1 MLKSLFLYIYI
12 YTAFIPILER
22 AGKCPQLFTMVKKYH
37 DRMRGKL
44 LYHQA
49 DVRVSRSSPPFLID
63 KRRRLG
69 LFRRFTGY
77 PTPCISVSFRLYS
90 LRPTSIR
97 FPLAFN
103 SSYLQYSLTYF
114 YKDKSITF
122 SSPAPKAISSECLG
136 SSCRADCVW
145 GFAR

>member
-1 MLKSLFLYIYI
+1 MSLNLYIYI
-12 YTAFIPILER
+12 YTAFIWILET
-22 AGKCPQLFTMVKKYH
+22 AGKHLHLFHDRKKYH

-44 LYHQA
+44 MLYHQA

-69 LFRRFTGY
+69 LFRWY
-77 PTPCISVSFRLYS
+77 PTPCLSVSFRLYS

-103 SSYLQYSLTYF
+103 STIHLDLFLQR
-114 YKDKSITF
+114 
-122 SSPAPKAISSECLG
+122 PKYHIQL
-136 SSCRADCVW
+136 SCPQSDILW
-145 GFAR
+145 MSWLILQS

>member
-1 MLKSLFLYIYI
+1 MLLFLYIYI

-22 AGKCPQLFTMVKKYH
+22 AGKYLQLFTIVKKYH
-37 DRMRGKL
+37 DRMRGRL
-44 LYHQA
+44 MLHHQA
-49 DVRVSRSSPPFLID
+49 DVGVSRSSPPFLID

-69 LFRRFTGY
+69 LFRWFTGY
-77 PTPCISVSFRLYS
+77 PTPCISVSLRLYS

-103 SSYLQYSLTYF
+103 SSYLQYNLTYF
-114 YKDKSITF
+114 YKEQSIAF
-122 SSPAPKAISSECLG
+122 SSPAPKAISSGCLG